1 MRGEEAVPANVRS
14 AAATSQYLVPS
25 TQYPVP
31 SPSHPTHIIER
42 MFATELSNA
51 IGDLAD
57 QDLHDRPRD
66 ELAEDLVA
74 LRESIDRL
82 EAEATRRLAAFDGQA
97 GFARDGYPSATAFL
111 KHRCRMTGGRA
122 RAVVGMAAALAKMPL
137 TAKLYAC
144 GDLSTDQVRVLTSA
158 AEAHPESFA
167 LAEATLC
174 DLARDLPWVDDLR
187 HAVGYWK
194 ESVDRDA
201 VAAEAWDLH
210 QQRAL
215 HASRTIDGLV
225 KLDGWL
231 APEQGDVVL
240 NALDAVT
247 PPPSEEDERTPAQ
260 RRADALVD
268 LARSSLDGTAGSGRP
283 HLHVHVDLERL
294 TRARSGMGESGT
306 GHVLASPAI
315 RRLACDANVSR
326 IVFGPASQPLDV
338 GRKHRVI
345 PEWLRR
351 ALIARDRHC
360 TFPGCDRPHWWCD
373 GHHIEHW
380 SDGGATDLDNLTLLC
395 RHHHTLIHDGGW
407 ALAGTPGNLVVR
419 RPDGSLLGR
428 DRAPPARAGMPA
440 SR

>member
-1 MRGEEAVPANVRS
+1 
-14 AAATSQYLVPS
+14 
-25 TQYPVP
+25 
-31 SPSHPTHIIER
+31 
-42 MFATELSNA
+42 MFATGLSAA

-57 QDLHDRPRD
+57 QDLQDRPKD
-66 ELAEDLVA
+66 ELAQDLIA

-82 EAEATRRLAAFDGQA
+82 EAEAARRLAAFDERA

-122 RAVVGMAAALAKMPL
+122 RAVVGMATALANMPL
-137 TAKLYAC
+137 TAKLYAS
-144 GDLSTDQVRVLTSA
+144 GDLSTDQVRVLTAA

-174 DLARDLPWVDDLR
+174 DLARELPWIDDLR
-187 HAVGYWK
+187 RAVGYWK

-201 VAAEAWDLH
+201 VADDAWDLH

-215 HASRTIDGLV
+215 HASRTLDGLV

-240 NALDAVT
+240 NALDAAS
-247 PPPSEEDERTPAQ
+247 PPPGEEDDRTPAQ

-268 LARSSLDGTAGSGRP
+268 LARSSLDGGTGSSRP
-283 HLHVHVDLERL
+283 QLHVHVDLERL

-306 GHVLASPAI
+306 GQVLSHPAI
-315 RRLACDANVSR
+315 QRLACDATVSR
-326 IVFGPASQPLDV
+326 IVFGPDSQPLDL

-380 SDGGATDLDNLTLLC
+380 TDGGSTNLDNLTLLC
-395 RHHHTLIHDGGW
+395 RHHHTLVHDGGW
-407 ALAGTPGNLVVR
+407 TLAGTPGNLVLR

-428 DRAPPARAGMPA
+428 DRAPPRLSPAHESRRATAEMPA